1 VTAEPNCEYIDG
13 NDDELDEDDELD
25 ALVEGVVGDEQAS
38 ANAAAQMV
46 PVRKRMVTSCTDVT
60 RATLRESEAA
70 FLRLP

>member
-1 VTAEPNCEYIDG
+1 VTVELNCEYIDG
-13 NDDELDEDDELD
+13 NEDELDEDDELD
-25 ALVEGVVGDEQAS
+25 VLVEGVVGDEQAS

-46 PVRKRMVTSCTDVT
+46 PVGKRMVTSCRNVT